1 MECNGRFIKTKIL
14 ERAPAWFVAEVA
26 LATGREDLEGVGLP
40 NDHRSFSLAQRKLN
54 AKEQARLDAETT
66 VQRIRRVA
74 RERRG
79 R

>member
-1 MECNGRFIKTKIL
+1 MECKGRFTKTKML
-14 ERAPAWFVAEVA
+14 ERAPAWFIQELVEG
-26 LATGREDLEGVGLP
+26 GRDDLEGVGLP

-54 AKEQARLDAETT
+54 AKEQARLDSETA

>member
-1 MECNGRFIKTKIL
+1 MERNGRFTKTKML
-14 ERAPAWFVAEVA
+14 ERAPAWFVQE
-26 LATGREDLEGVGLP
+26 LIENGRDDLQGVGLP
-40 NDHRSFSLAQRKLN
+40 NDHRSFSPAQRKLN

>member
-1 MECNGRFIKTKIL
+1 MERNGRFTKTKML
-14 ERAPAWFVAEVA
+14 ERAPAWFVQE
-26 LATGREDLEGVGLP
+26 LIENGRDDLQGVGLP

-54 AKEQARLDAETT
+54 AKEQARLDSETT

-74 RERRG
+74 RERRS

>member
-1 MECNGRFIKTKIL
+1 MERNGRFTKTKIL

-26 LATGREDLEGVGLP
+26 LATGRDLEGVGLP

-54 AKEQARLDAETT
+54 AKEQARLDSETT

-74 RERRG
+74 RESRSR
-79 R
+79 